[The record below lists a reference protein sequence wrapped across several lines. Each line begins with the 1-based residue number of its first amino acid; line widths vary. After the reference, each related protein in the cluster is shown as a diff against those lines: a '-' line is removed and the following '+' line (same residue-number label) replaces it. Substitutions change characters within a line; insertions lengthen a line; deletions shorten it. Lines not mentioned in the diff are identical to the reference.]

1 MTRAPSHLGVCR
13 RHRPSGITVGAVKP
27 LVVVDAANVMGSRP
41 DGWWRDRAAAVR
53 RLLDT
58 ISGHP
63 TSADVILVVEGIARA
78 GVEPGQHNG
87 IQVVHAAGSGDDEI
101 VRITGESAGDRA
113 VTVVTA
119 DRALRTRVTSLGATV
134 EGPRHYLEHL

>member
-1 MTRAPSHLGVCR
+1 
-13 RHRPSGITVGAVKP
+13 
-27 LVVVDAANVMGSRP
+27 MGSRP

-63 TSADVILVVEGIARA
+63 TDADVVLVVEGKARA

-87 IQVVHAAGSGDDEI
+87 VEVVHATGSGDDEI
-101 VRITGESAGDRA
+101 VRITGESAADRA

-119 DRALRTRVTSLGATV
+119 DRALRTRVTDLGATV